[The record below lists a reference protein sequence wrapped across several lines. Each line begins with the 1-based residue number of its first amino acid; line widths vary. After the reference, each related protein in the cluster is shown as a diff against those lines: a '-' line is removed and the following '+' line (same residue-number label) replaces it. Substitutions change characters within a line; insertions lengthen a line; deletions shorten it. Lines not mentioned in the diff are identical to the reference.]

1 METPTPTADH
11 DLLIEV
17 NTNVKNL
24 TSSMQAYTSA
34 TNQVTQDHE
43 HRLRTLETESQQLKG
58 AQKSQK
64 NFINIVA
71 ALGAVIS
78 IVLGVV
84 TFMQGG
90 H

>member
-1 METPTPTADH
+1 METTTPTADH

-43 HRLRTLETESQQLKG
+43 HRIRALENENQQLKG

-64 NFINIVA
+64 NNMN
-71 ALGAVIS
+71 VIAFVGGLIS
-78 IVLGVV
+78 LAIGITLFV
-84 TFMQGG
+84 QGM

>member
-1 METPTPTADH
+1 METQNPTADH

-43 HRLRTLETESQQLKG
+43 HRIRSLENESQQLRG
-58 AQKSQK
+58 AQRSQK
-64 NFINIVA
+64 NNMNAIAFIGGIIEVGIGIF
-71 ALGAVIS
+71 L
-78 IVLGVV
+78 
-84 TFMQGG
+84 FMHGG

>member
-43 HRLRTLETESQQLKG
+43 HRIRTLESEHQQMVG

-64 NFINIVA
+64 NFMNVIA
-71 ALGAVIS
+71 AVGGVIS
-78 IVLGVV
+78 IVITVIV
-84 TFMQGG
+84 FMRG
-90 H
+90 

>member
-43 HRLRTLETESQQLKG
+43 HRIRSLESESQQIKG

-64 NFINIVA
+64 NFMAVVA
-71 ALGAVIS
+71 SVGGVIS
-78 IVLGVV
+78 V
-84 TFMQGG
+84 TIGIILFLQGG
-90 H
+90 R

>member
-43 HRLRTLETESQQLKG
+43 HRIRTLESESQQMKG

-64 NFINIVA
+64 NTMTVISFVGGIIS
-71 ALGAVIS
+71 AVI
-78 IVLGVV
+78 GVIL
-84 TFMQGG
+84 FLQGT